1 MSSPQRKR
9 RRTGDREGTGEKH
22 SSILTDC
29 ASSEEMASSASKMR
43 VVLILCGS
51 MNPITNLHL
60 RMFGN
65 WSIHM
70 HADTLARSIER
81 ELRFQ
86 MQSIKLIIALGC
98 RALLG
103 SLGCNSVTRDRVI
116 RDSTCRE
123 LATP

>member
-9 RRTGDREGTGEKH
+9 RRTGEGEKH
-22 SSILTDC
+22 SSTLTDC

-70 HADTLARSIER
+70 HAHTPGYEVS
-81 ELRFQ
+81 
-86 MQSIKLIIALGC
+86 
-98 RALLG
+98 LLVDCG
-103 SLGCNSVTRDRVI
+103 T
-116 RDSTCRE
+116 
-123 LATP
+123 